1 MYYKTQISSQHQ
13 ISPHIQKSSQCRNK
27 NRHQQGSQC
36 MSLQWHGKLS
46 AMKHQ
51 PSLISGLPFPNLQK
65 TCPILGPH
73 AALVQ
78 VFIAG
83 SHPSPIVI
91 FLKMTLIQSQ
101 TSVARGKSVKACYDI
116 PFGLCTILLL
126 MS

>member
-13 ISPHIQKSSQCRNK
+13 ISPHIQKSSQCRNQ
-27 NRHQQGSQC
+27 NRCQQGGQC

-73 AALVQ
+73 PPSVPL
-78 VFIAG
+78 FIP
-83 SHPSPIVI
+83 PSPPPP
-91 FLKMTLIQSQ
+91 LSPLPTR
-101 TSVARGKSVKACYDI
+101 TSI
-116 PFGLCTILLL
+116 HTPT
-126 MS
+126 